1 MILHIGADVTVSE
14 DEIVVILDAA
24 SAVYNKKYLKA
35 AKQENRLS
43 DSGEVKSYVITKQ
56 RGKQAKV
63 YASCVSSGT
72 LMKRTNY

>member
-1 MILHIGADVTVSE
+1 MILHIGDDVAVSE
-14 DEIVVILDAA
+14 NEIVLILDAA
-24 SAVYNKKYLKA
+24 SAVYNKKYLKK

-43 DSGEVKSYVITKQ
+43 GAGDIKSYVITKPC
-56 RGKQAKV
+56 GKQEKI